1 MPLNITEIMTAKHD
15 KQKAM
20 LTGDNRRILFA
31 YLDGTEVKR
40 RFRMI
45 VNSVKKP
52 NAPHYTNLFL
62 NSDKEKGINGKIIYM
77 SMITADSFESAFRIA
92 KERVKTLNLFSYG
105 SITVYEIPYKNR
117 YNKKPIKGGD

>member
-1 MPLNITEIMTAKHD
+1 MPLNITGIMTAKHD
-15 KQKAM
+15 KHNTK
-20 LTGDNRRILFA
+20 LTGDNIRILFA

-52 NAPHYTNLFL
+52 NAPHYSNLFL
-62 NSDKEKGINGKIIYM
+62 TPDIEKGINGTIIYM

-92 KERVKTLNLFSYG
+92 KERVKALQLFSYG